1 MPRFSLV
8 SHITRSGWAPG
19 GLRGSSQIG
28 TSPSNRR
35 AQARR
40 CYGGNYFFNVPIIN
54 PDFNPVFTETTSE
67 NFASEVFAAAG
78 IESAT
83 ATKAIKEYTEQMAA
97 GAGAQDPIAVVN
109 SVASDNSIN
118 LPQIYA
124 AMINMII
131 SFADQAGLDT
141 SNVLSEFNDAK
152 ANGTDPLAAVTGIA
166 QSLASYAKTE
176 SQNAMGALAGAGVSP
191 TALQYAQST
200 ILQLLRSGDDPLS
213 QLSQIVQTLVYMN
226 LMITVEAVAVAG
238 VNVMANL
245 LQQLVDPS
253 SYGSGSAAVAT

>member
-54 PDFNPVFTETTSE
+54 PDFNPVFSGTTSE

-78 IESAT
+78 IEQAT

-97 GAGAQDPIAVVN
+97 GDGTQDPIEVVN

-118 LPQIYA
+118 LNQIYA
-124 AMINMII
+124 VMISMII

-141 SNVLSEFNDAK
+141 SSVLSEFNNAK
-152 ANGTDPLAAVTGIA
+152 ANGTDPLVAVTGIA
-166 QSLASYAKTE
+166 QSLASYANTE

-191 TALQYAQST
+191 ATLANAQGY
-200 ILQLLRSGDDPLS
+200 IMQLLRAGNLISISDIANALSASGL
-213 QLSQIVQTLVYMN
+213 Y
-226 LMITVEAVAVAG
+226 ITDQGVAVVAA
-238 VNVMANL
+238 NVMSTL
-245 LQQLVDPS
+245 LQQLVDPG
-253 SYGSGSAAVAT
+253 SYGSGSAAAAAY